1 MNWNKNCSQSF
12 GRFSHSEGQ
21 SHSPNG
27 GNGWISERKI
37 WCLFEVLPLNT
48 RHRPF
53 CNSVFPLEE
62 ESKMIIPRTQENTGK
77 CSGIPR
83 SQLPSPWYGNH
94 HQGNHGNLSHTLISL
109 YWSAFQKCFSL
120 PTPKHCSPLAQ
131 DMLAWGL
138 LDWRNRTQRIIF
150 KKYLFCCIGS

>member
-1 MNWNKNCSQSF
+1 MSWNKNCSQSF

-138 LDWRNRTQRIIF
+138 LDWRNRTQRIIL